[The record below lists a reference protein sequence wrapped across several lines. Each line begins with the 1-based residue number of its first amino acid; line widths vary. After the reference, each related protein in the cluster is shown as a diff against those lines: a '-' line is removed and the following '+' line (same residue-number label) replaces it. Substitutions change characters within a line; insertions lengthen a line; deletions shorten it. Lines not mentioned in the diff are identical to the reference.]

1 MAVVFALCCLA
12 CAACNDFVFKL
23 FTRVERSKGQ
33 FVALVG
39 ILWFLTLVW
48 LPRDPANDWKMTL
61 LWGGIS
67 GFLSL
72 TSNILLIEAM
82 ARQSAGLCS
91 TIFRLNMVLVVLGA
105 TFILNE
111 KLTGLQ
117 WVGIGLAILA
127 VLAFIPRKS
136 GSEAAK
142 KAGMAGFFMVLAA
155 AFLRAG
161 MGLSYKYGFLHGADQ
176 NGVAVVNSFFWIF
189 GGLLYAFL
197 VERNF
202 KKPDKLLL
210 GYGTLSGVLVA
221 GIVFF
226 MAGSL
231 KLGNA
236 SIVLPIAQMSFLGTL
251 LLSVLFLKEKVDILK
266 IIAVLSGT
274 AAILLLVQ

>member
-48 LPRDPANDWKMTL
+48 LPRSPESDWKMTL
-61 LWGGIS
+61 LWGCIS

-72 TSNILLIEAM
+72 SSNMLLIEAM

-142 KAGMAGFFMVLAA
+142 KAGMIGFGMVLLA

-266 IIAVLSGT
+266 IIAVAGSV
-274 AAILLLVQ
+274 I

>member
-33 FVALVG
+33 FVTLVG

-142 KAGMAGFFMVLAA
+142 KAGMIGFGMVLLA

-202 KKPDKLLL
+202 KFPDKLLL
-210 GYGTLSGVLVA
+210 GYGALSGVLVA

-226 MAGSL
+226 MAASVN
-231 KLGNA
+231 LGNA

>member
-33 FVALVG
+33 FVTLVG

-142 KAGMAGFFMVLAA
+142 KAGMIGFGMVLLA

>member
-1 MAVVFALCCLA
+1 MAVIFAFCCLV

-33 FVALVG
+33 FVTLVG

-48 LPRDPANDWKMTL
+48 LPRSPESDWKMTL
-61 LWGGIS
+61 LWGCIS
-67 GFLSL
+67 GFLSVS
-72 TSNILLIEAM
+72 SNILLIEAM

-91 TIFRLNMVLVVLGA
+91 TIYRLNMVLVVLGA
-105 TFILNE
+105 TLILNE
-111 KLTGLQ
+111 KLSLVQ
-117 WVGIGLAILA
+117 WGGIALAVVA
-127 VLAFIPRKS
+127 VLAFLPRK
-136 GSEAAK
+136 GDAGAAK

-197 VERNF
+197 AERNF
-202 KKPDKLLL
+202 KFPDKLLL
-210 GYGTLSGVLVA
+210 GYGALSGVLVA

-226 MAGSL
+226 MAASVN
-231 KLGNA
+231 LGNA

-251 LLSVLFLKEKVDILK
+251 LLSVIFLKEKIDILK
-266 IIAVLSGT
+266 IIAVLCGT
-274 AAILLLVQ
+274 AAIILLVK

>member
-142 KAGMAGFFMVLAA
+142 KAGMIGFGMVLLA

-202 KKPDKLLL
+202 KFPDKLLL
-210 GYGTLSGVLVA
+210 GYGALSGVLVA

-226 MAGSL
+226 MAASVN
-231 KLGNA
+231 LGNA

>member
-127 VLAFIPRKS
+127 VLAFIPRKN

-142 KAGMAGFFMVLAA
+142 KAGMIGFGMVLLA

-202 KKPDKLLL
+202 KFPDKLLL

>member
-142 KAGMAGFFMVLAA
+142 KAGMIGFGMVLLA